1 MTRGSG
7 KRDGVL
13 KGSSLPRARGT
24 SSPGFIFALRE
35 VYLPFGCQET
45 AAGAST
51 LQVMQTAALPCPA
64 VKHQPAEADER
75 QLAARV
81 ARGDDSALDEVIA
94 LYGRRV
100 VALAARLL
108 AWSDGA
114 EDVAQDV
121 FVAVL
126 AKGKHFRAESNLW
139 TWLAALTVNRC
150 RSVRR
155 RRWVQERVLRVI
167 GLSAEVTESKQLER
181 DEHAARVRAVVAELP
196 AAAREVIVLRYFEE
210 LSMEEIA
217 TIVGAK
223 RNAVEARLS
232 RARKQLEPLP
242 RPLADER
249 ST

>member
-1 MTRGSG
+1 
-7 KRDGVL
+7 
-13 KGSSLPRARGT
+13 
-24 SSPGFIFALRE
+24 
-35 VYLPFGCQET
+35 
-45 AAGAST
+45 
-51 LQVMQTAALPCPA
+51 MQTAALPCPT

-81 ARGDDSALDEVIA
+81 ARGDDTALDEVIA
-94 LYGRRV
+94 LYGSRV
-100 VALAARLL
+100 VTLAARLL
-108 AWSDGA
+108 AWTDGA

-126 AKGKHFRAESNLW
+126 AKGKHFRAESSLW

-155 RRWVQERVLRVI
+155 RRWLQERVLSLVGHSTRAV
-167 GLSAEVTESKQLER
+167 EVKQLER
-181 DEHAARVRAVVAELP
+181 DEHAAQVRAVVADLP

-217 TIVGAK
+217 AIVGAK
-223 RNAVEARLS
+223 RNTVEARLS
-232 RARKQLEPLP
+232 RARKQLEPLLK
-242 RPLADER
+242 PLADER